1 MYLWL
6 TVLVIVYIDI
16 DFQIKGRYY
25 VDTVFYLELFKANN
39 STVIIFI

>member
-1 MYLWL
+1 M
-6 TVLVIVYIDI
+6 VDCFGHS
-16 DFQIKGRYY
+16 DFPIKGRYY